1 MTGYDVIEQ
10 HYRYNASEAE
20 SKGISEK
27 DNSFANAIFWSDLGN
42 H

>member
-1 MTGYDVIEQ
+1 MTGYDVIDE

-20 SKGISEK
+20 SESISGS
-27 DNSFANAIFWSDLGN
+27 DNSFADGIFWSDLGN